1 MLIRVKKQVFEMPPP
16 AAGEGE
22 TVIQVDRYAPIRV
35 PAGARAHRFA
45 FENQV
50 AKLWFFF
57 LHEGLKL
64 TLNKVR
70 AAFLQRAI
78 AGERQVVFAVGTRDD
93 GGGMVV
99 AVGPQDCPDSEV
111 QRFPSDL
118 VLSLADAHEAEPLY
132 ARVHGY
138 LTAHPDRLAAL
149 FHHMAFSGRPLGM
162 RFADIAAQPAGDGT
176 TGEALEPL
184 RAIAIG
190 GAEPR
195 AAVDAPAARNEIFL
209 VGTGAYACAYV
220 LPILS
225 RRTFH
230 TAVDLNPALVAV
242 VAERFRFRH
251 RDTSVD
257 RAFERLSGAAEPIV
271 VLAGYHSTH
280 ADHAAKAIA
289 ANPGAR
295 VMIEKPP
302 ALTVAE
308 AENLV
313 ALRRDGAHI
322 EIGYNR
328 RFAPMTVVA
337 RRVIGAAEGPVCVT
351 CIVKELLI
359 PESHWYRWPTQGTR
373 IFGNLAHWVDIGVC
387 MIDAE
392 PLSLVIASAA
402 NSKPGDELSMTV
414 VFADG
419 SRLTV
424 VATEHGNGLRGVQEY
439 IDIRRANVTVQIDD
453 FLRMTTERGG
463 RRRIRRWRIRDKG
476 HLAMYRA
483 FLDGIEKGQPPSYPD
498 RALLTTTRIL
508 AAAVDTVMRHRFGSV
523 IPLNGR

>member
-1 MLIRVKKQVFEMPPP
+1 
-16 AAGEGE
+16 
-22 TVIQVDRYAPIRV
+22 
-35 PAGARAHRFA
+35 
-45 FENQV
+45 
-50 AKLWFFF
+50 
-57 LHEGLKL
+57 
-64 TLNKVR
+64 
-70 AAFLQRAI
+70 
-78 AGERQVVFAVGTRDD
+78 
-93 GGGMVV
+93 
-99 AVGPQDCPDSEV
+99 
-111 QRFPSDL
+111 
-118 VLSLADAHEAEPLY
+118 
-132 ARVHGY
+132 
-138 LTAHPDRLAAL
+138 
-149 FHHMAFSGRPLGM
+149 
-162 RFADIAAQPAGDGT
+162 
-176 TGEALEPL
+176 
-184 RAIAIG
+184 
-190 GAEPR
+190 
-195 AAVDAPAARNEIFL
+195 
-209 VGTGAYACAYV
+209 
-220 LPILS
+220 
-225 RRTFH
+225 
-230 TAVDLNPALVAV
+230 
-242 VAERFRFRH
+242 
-251 RDTSVD
+251 
-257 RAFERLSGAAEPIV
+257 
-271 VLAGYHSTH
+271 
-280 ADHAAKAIA
+280 
-289 ANPGAR
+289 
-295 VMIEKPP
+295 
-302 ALTVAE
+302 
-308 AENLV
+308 
-313 ALRRDGAHI
+313 
-322 EIGYNR
+322 
-328 RFAPMTVVA
+328 VVA